1 MIFLRN
7 TGIKLLPRKDIVIMV
22 ATCIIA
28 ILTYVGI
35 QVVIILGLIDP
46 NYNISI
52 ISSASSFLF
61 VTLSAKLSFEY
72 NKDMIK
78 KKEMF
83 QGKIEAISKSSI
95 VLLFD
100 PHGKIKSVNENFVKA
115 LGFSERNLVG
125 KSHDT
130 FFSCRS
136 EKENDV
142 WDRVL
147 QGIRVKRNLE
157 KINSKG
163 NVVWMKCSYSPVI
176 LDENIIEVIMIAHD
190 ITNEYEKELDI
201 INKNKYLEHSAK
213 ILRHDMNSGINIYM
227 PRGLRS
233 LERRLTPE
241 QIKELKI
248 EMPIKLIREG
258 LKHTIRVYE
267 GVKAFTNLVK
277 EDSELEKEILSLDDI
292 LLDYFSST
300 SYSDQIAIGKL
311 VCADVNESL
320 FCTAIAN
327 LVSNGI
333 EYNDSELKMVAITMI
348 DDETLAVIDNGR
360 GMSQQDFENLSKP
373 YYRKTDQT
381 EPGTGLGLNITV
393 AILKEHGFDISVD
406 KIDVG
411 TMIKIKVVA

>member
-115 LGFSERNLVG
+115 LGFSERNVVG

-300 SYSDQIAIGKL
+300 S
-311 VCADVNESL
+311 
-320 FCTAIAN
+320 
-327 LVSNGI
+327 
-333 EYNDSELKMVAITMI
+333 
-348 DDETLAVIDNGR
+348 
-360 GMSQQDFENLSKP
+360 
-373 YYRKTDQT
+373 
-381 EPGTGLGLNITV
+381 
-393 AILKEHGFDISVD
+393 
-406 KIDVG
+406 
-411 TMIKIKVVA
+411 